1 MLRDAVRPGAL
12 GQMRHA
18 EAYGFT
24 RIDEDEESAAP
35 TRPLRSRGCVAFS
48 AHDQQRGDGTSAS
61 QAASSAVGYGSASRG
76 SASGQTSDRKHL
88 KQIMRE
94 KGAAFDGM
102 KRGPSHSR
110 FEPEEVRK
118 AATKIQRWY
127 RGVCA
132 MYAAFGPMMFSRK
145 DGRMS
150 DFGTVSFLSG
160 TSAAK
165 WIRISDTTSV
175 GALAHFMEKFWR
187 LPRPDVLI
195 SVTGSAASLQLTS
208 TLQRVF
214 DRGLATAAAMTNAW
228 IFTGGTD
235 SGVMKLVGDA
245 IHKYGLDVPL
255 VGIMP
260 WGAVQNR
267 RTLHGAKGDVIPY
280 HTKASS
286 SLLEGKLNP
295 HHTHQIL
302 VDAVREYGE
311 GDVAWGHEIHMRSQL
326 ERVYAQAKGV
336 PVVLLVVQGGQTLAM
351 MASSARARLAAAR
364 PERFGRSGDGAVA
377 ILRGRHRSRERP
389 GVCRAGGGA
398 GGAAQPRRRARW
410 LAHLLL
416 LARRRRHGG
425 VDVHRAAALP
435 LPQPHVLPVQHTR
448 QRARPD
454 GWRRQ
459 PCARADV

>member
-1 MLRDAVRPGAL
+1 
-12 GQMRHA
+12 
-18 EAYGFT
+18 
-24 RIDEDEESAAP
+24 
-35 TRPLRSRGCVAFS
+35 
-48 AHDQQRGDGTSAS
+48 
-61 QAASSAVGYGSASRG
+61 
-76 SASGQTSDRKHL
+76 
-88 KQIMRE
+88 
-94 KGAAFDGM
+94 
-102 KRGPSHSR
+102 
-110 FEPEEVRK
+110 
-118 AATKIQRWY
+118 
-127 RGVCA
+127 

-326 ERVYAQAKGV
+326 ERVYAQAKGAGG
-336 PVVLLVVQGGQTLAM
+336 PTRGAGWTPNARHDGVLRA
-351 MASSARARLAAAR
+351 ARLAAAR

-377 ILRGRHRSRERP
+377 ILRGRH
-389 GVCRAGGGA
+389 
-398 GGAAQPRRRARW
+398 
-410 LAHLLL
+410 L
-416 LARRRRHGG
+416 LA
-425 VDVHRAAALP
+425 
-435 LPQPHVLPVQHTR
+435 
-448 QRARPD
+448 
-454 GWRRQ
+454 
-459 PCARADV
+459 